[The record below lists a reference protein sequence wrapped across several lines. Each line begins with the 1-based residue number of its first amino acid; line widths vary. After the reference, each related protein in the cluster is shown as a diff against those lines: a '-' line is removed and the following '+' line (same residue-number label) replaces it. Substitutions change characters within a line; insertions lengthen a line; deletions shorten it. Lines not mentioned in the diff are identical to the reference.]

1 MQRQLE
7 AREKELKD
15 KEKQLKDSEAQLQY
29 LTTLLIKDSAK
40 YPPGEHPVQLENA
53 KKGKEGNGKE
63 LKEGKGKELKEGKG
77 KELKEGKGK
86 ELKEGKG
93 KQVKE
98 VQGKKRKEG
107 QGEMHNNT
115 VDEGP
120 PAPNQ
125 IVHIAE
131 VHRALEAD
139 TTNNTPAVAIEALE
153 TDTTAAKPAVAIEA
167 LETDTTPA
175 KPAVPVAIEALETDT
190 TAAKPAVAIEALETD
205 TTPAKPAV
213 PVAVEALEA
222 DTTNNTP
229 AVAVEALEAD
239 TTPAKPAVPVAV
251 EALEA
256 DTTNNTPAVAVE
268 ALEVDTTPAKHETP
282 KTHAINILTKL
293 HLTPTVKRVNEM
305 LPITEIVD
313 TVRKAPQ
320 NIKKEL
326 FKGKS
331 RVKRLATR
339 IGSTIGLSRKYV
351 HPAKKEKVAAKSRTT
366 NKELK
371 ARVLLFLKR
380 EDNSYELPSK
390 RDQVRGQGRYALT
403 DTLARLHDKFLTEH
417 PNESMCFSN
426 FCNARTPNVRLIR
439 YTNRKI
445 CLCKKCA
452 NLCLKSD
459 VVKGLPKT
467 PKGIIALTDND
478 IAAKLED
485 VPLTQKSV
493 VYKQWLKQEVVGCDT
508 KKTKLCDL
516 TTTRQMFIYEFLE
529 EMPEIR
535 AHCHRIS
542 AQYEA
547 VAHIRE
553 NIQPCLE
560 VVCQMDY
567 SENWVSKFFKEISA
581 VYFDNAQFTL
591 HPMVITFKTEEGELR
606 TKTYVG
612 VTRETSHSAATTF
625 SFIKKLVTV
634 LFDFLP
640 ALSVMHFVSDGPSNQ
655 YRNRTIVQLVR
666 RFPQLF
672 AGVRASWCWLE
683 SGHGKGPCD
692 GVGGGIKKKADNLI
706 KGGKII
712 RTIHEMAKCLEE
724 AGSTSVMLK
733 VTKAEI
739 QETRDEMKEWQI
751 PAVKGLMTTHML
763 APKGDSMFIRTVA
776 CYKECCYAETNFM
789 LACDGWANVEQ
800 KKKNKRKAQKA
811 PKTEKAKKAKKTQK
825 DDEDDD
831 EDEEE
836 YEVVVPKKTKKVKQ
850 PKKTKKEKGSDDEDD
865 EDNQVPLLKV
875 HTVGEKHATRQ
886 SARAAK
892 PAVAVEEDLET
903 DTHIAEVHQALET
916 DTTPPKPAV
925 AVDKE
930 EDDVPLAL
938 LALETD
944 TTPPK
949 PAVAVEVDLETDTDT
964 TPAKLVHRALETDTT
979 PPKPAV
985 AVDKEEDDVPLA
997 LLALETPFPPSPPSL
1012 WRRTWKQTPIL
1023 RRYIMP

>member
-1 MQRQLE
+1 MAQ
-7 AREKELKD
+7 AR
-15 KEKQLKDSEAQLQY
+15 
-29 LTTLLIKDSAK
+29 
-40 YPPGEHPVQLENA
+40 
-53 KKGKEGNGKE
+53 
-63 LKEGKGKELKEGKG
+63 
-77 KELKEGKGK
+77 
-86 ELKEGKG
+86 
-93 KQVKE
+93 
-98 VQGKKRKEG
+98 
-107 QGEMHNNT
+107 
-115 VDEGP
+115 
-120 PAPNQ
+120 
-125 IVHIAE
+125 
-131 VHRALEAD
+131 
-139 TTNNTPAVAIEALE
+139 
-153 TDTTAAKPAVAIEA
+153 
-167 LETDTTPA
+167 
-175 KPAVPVAIEALETDT
+175 
-190 TAAKPAVAIEALETD
+190 
-205 TTPAKPAV
+205 
-213 PVAVEALEA
+213 
-222 DTTNNTP
+222 
-229 AVAVEALEAD
+229 
-239 TTPAKPAVPVAV
+239 
-251 EALEA
+251 
-256 DTTNNTPAVAVE
+256 
-268 ALEVDTTPAKHETP
+268 
-282 KTHAINILTKL
+282 
-293 HLTPTVKRVNEM
+293 
-305 LPITEIVD
+305 
-313 TVRKAPQ
+313 
-320 NIKKEL
+320 
-326 FKGKS
+326 
-331 RVKRLATR
+331 
-339 IGSTIGLSRKYV
+339 
-351 HPAKKEKVAAKSRTT
+351 
-366 NKELK
+366 
-371 ARVLLFLKR
+371 
-380 EDNSYELPSK
+380 
-390 RDQVRGQGRYALT
+390 
-403 DTLARLHDKFLTEH
+403 
-417 PNESMCFSN
+417 
-426 FCNARTPNVRLIR
+426 
-439 YTNRKI
+439 
-445 CLCKKCA
+445 
-452 NLCLKSD
+452 
-459 VVKGLPKT
+459 
-467 PKGIIALTDND
+467 
-478 IAAKLED
+478 
-485 VPLTQKSV
+485 
-493 VYKQWLKQEVVGCDT
+493 
-508 KKTKLCDL
+508 
-516 TTTRQMFIYEFLE
+516 MFIYEFLE

-542 AQYEA
+542 AQFEA
-547 VAHIRE
+547 AAHIRE

-591 HPMVITFKTEEGELR
+591 HTMVITFKTKEGELR

-776 CYKECCYAETNFM
+776 CYKECCNAETNFM

-800 KKKNKRKAQKA
+800 KKKTKRKAQKA

-836 YEVVVPKKTKKVKQ
+836 YEVVVPKKAKKVKQ

-865 EDNQVPLLKV
+865 EDYQVPLLKV

-886 SARAAK
+886 SARAAKPAVAMEEDLETDTHIAEVHQALETDTTPPKPAVAVDEEEDDVPLALLALETDTTPPK

-930 EDDVPLAL
+930 DDDVPLAL

-944 TTPPK
+944 TTPAK
-949 PAVAVEVDLETDTDT
+949 PAVVVEVDLETDTDT

-979 PPKPAV
+979 PTKPAVAVEEDLETDTHIAEVHHALETDTTPAKPAVAVEEDLETDTHIAEVHHALETDTVPAKPAVAVEEDMETDTHIAEVHQALETDTTPPKPAV
-985 AVDKEEDDVPLA
+985 AVEEDMETDTHIAEVHQALETDTTPPKPAVAVEEDLEKDTTEDTPDVIIVDEEDDDVPLA
-997 LLALETPFPPSPPSL
+997 LLSLLNKWRTHSEDIEEGDYVTVVYGKRWYPVVVTGVKGNEFNIMYMKPCRGHWKWGPPDYGTVQREGILLKISQPQQHGKL
-1012 WRRTWKQTPIL
+1012 WKLSDQRDVQRVYQYSKVNEKTVYFKN
-1023 RRYIMP
+1023 